1 MLNTNRV
8 TYVRLS
14 DVLAYM
20 VYPELMEDAGDIFQG
35 VTWGDSMHTIVLTE
49 YVLNMLYYWLDGTGD
64 QTWTDEQ
71 AKVFTEK
78 AEQLEAVHSYVDME
92 S

>member
-1 MLNTNRV
+1 MLKTNTV

-14 DVLAYM
+14 DVLTHM
-20 VYPELMEDAGDIFQG
+20 GYPELMEDAPDIFQT

-71 AKVFTEK
+71 AQAYTEK

>member
-1 MLNTNRV
+1 MLNTHTV

-20 VYPELMEDAGDIFQG
+20 GYPELMEDAPYIFNG
-35 VTWGDSMHTIVLTE
+35 VTWGDSLHTIVHLE
-49 YVLNMLYYWLDGTGD
+49 YVLNILYYWLDSSADDYWGNEGC
-64 QTWTDEQ
+64 
-71 AKVFTEK
+71 ALFKMRSEK
-78 AEQLEAVHSYVDME
+78 LELEYTFVDME

>member
-1 MLNTNRV
+1 MLNNNYV

-14 DVLAYM
+14 DVLAHM
-20 VYPELMEDAGDIFQG
+20 GYPELMDDASDIFQT
-35 VTWGDSMHTIVLTE
+35 VTWGDSLHTIVTMD
-49 YVLNMLYYWLDGTGD
+49 YVLNMLFYWLDGTGD

-71 AKVFTEK
+71 AKAYTEK
-78 AEQLEAVHSYVDME
+78 AEKLVSNHSYVDME

>member
-1 MLNTNRV
+1 MLNTNSV

-14 DVLAYM
+14 DVLGYM
-20 VYPELMEDAGDIFQG
+20 GYPELMEDASDIFNG

-49 YVLNMLYYWLDGTGD
+49 YVLNILYYWLDSSGD
-64 QTWTDEQ
+64 QTWTDNQ
-71 AKVFTEK
+71 AAVFAEK
-78 AEQLEAVHSYVDME
+78 AKLLADNHSYVDME

>member
-1 MLNTNRV
+1 MLKTNTV

-20 VYPELMEDAGDIFQG
+20 GYPDLMEDAADIFSG
-35 VTWGDSMHTIVLTE
+35 VTWGDSMHTIVMTE
-49 YVLNMLYYWLDGTGD
+49 YVLNVLYYWLDSTGD
-64 QTWTDEQ
+64 ITWTDDQ
-71 AKVFTEK
+71 AKVFAEK
-78 AEQLEAVHSYVDME
+78 AKKLADNHSYVDME

>member
-1 MLNTNRV
+1 MLKTNSV

-20 VYPELMEDAGDIFQG
+20 GYPELMEDAGDIFQG
-35 VTWGDSMHTIVLTE
+35 VTWGDSMHTIVMTE
-49 YVLNMLYYWLDGTGD
+49 YVLNYLYYWLDGTGD
-64 QTWTDEQ
+64 QTWTDNQ
-71 AKVFTEK
+71 AKRFTEK
-78 AEQLEAVHSYVDME
+78 GDELMAAHTFVDME